1 LPALKKGIVMDL
13 ESIFTLEEKDALQ
26 VLKKKGFE
34 VFTDAVIEDVR
45 WFDSSGKRNFRS
57 QVQRYAV
64 VMVLQKVGKV
74 AEIVEAIPE
83 EVIPVKEVVEEAV
96 EIVAEPVIEVVMEKP
111 AEPMPK
117 RTRKKRRSK
126 K

>member
-1 LPALKKGIVMDL
+1 MDL

-96 EIVAEPVIEVVMEKP
+96 EIVAEPVVEVVEEKP

-117 RTRKKRRSK
+117 ITRKKRRSK